1 MRMRTS
7 ILGMLSGAVAFL
19 LLAQT
24 NFTQTRTAITSGVN
38 GRWQIVNGTPEM
50 SRNIMLLDTQTGDS
64 WINCTSASGQND
76 WCVITRTNLPTSSS
90 DKTPQP

>member
-1 MRMRTS
+1 MRMRTV

-38 GRWQIVNGTPEM
+38 GRWQIVNGTPEIT
-50 SRNIMLLDTQTGDS
+50 RNIMLLDTETGNS
-64 WINCTSASGQND
+64 WVTCNGPHGETY
-76 WCVITRTNLPTSSS
+76 WCVITKSDSTTSRS
-90 DKTPQP
+90 DTPPQP